1 MQKWGEKGRRCTCQ
15 EVLQLHWISSHA
27 SSTDLISPLEYIL
40 GKLARG
46 RFRPSPEE
54 RTFTLFREKLYR
66 GDESWNLVT
75 KSAKFHYA
83 PLWNVQHPKDMIRR
97 PSKGTR
103 DVSGYT
109 FDTISKVDQ
118 SYTSRFFT
126 RVLPSV
132 HEDKREMIFVFL
144 WIVAR
149 YLVSGS
155 LTLYS
160 RISFHDFYWKKFSSI
175 WLNERLHECNFLLS
189 FNSSSVSFFSSFSST
204 FSATTFLSY
213 IILYYYN
220 TRNVIVFKNY
230 LTR

>member
-1 MQKWGEKGRRCTCQ
+1 
-15 EVLQLHWISSHA
+15 
-27 SSTDLISPLEYIL
+27 
-40 GKLARG
+40 
-46 RFRPSPEE
+46 
-54 RTFTLFREKLYR
+54 
-66 GDESWNLVT
+66 
-75 KSAKFHYA
+75 
-83 PLWNVQHPKDMIRR
+83 MIRR

-103 DVSGYT
+103 DVSGYM

-204 FSATTFLSY
+204 FSATSFLSY

-220 TRNVIVFKNY
+220 TRNYNSIQKLFNALSNNFFCLY
-230 LTR
+230 YTLHYIFINGINSLFLLCI